1 MYFQKSL
8 RKKGCEN
15 SHIFLLFIL
24 SLLILISAESFC
36 ADNDSFD
43 NNGIP
48 DFLCQYSDIPYQRY
62 DQVTFIAVQSPSN
75 KFSSTVRNPLF
86 SRSPPR

>member
-8 RKKGCEN
+8 LKRGCEN

-24 SLLILISAESFC
+24 TLLILISAEAFC
-36 ADNDSFD
+36 YDNDLFD

-48 DFLCQYSDIPYQRY
+48 DFLFQYSDIPYQRY

-75 KFSSTVRNPLF
+75 KFSPTVRNPRL

>member
-1 MYFQKSL
+1 MYLPESL
-8 RKKGCEN
+8 FKKGCEN
-15 SHIFLLFIL
+15 SQIFLLAIL
-24 SLLILISAESFC
+24 SLLILISAEAFC
-36 ADNDSFD
+36 YDNDLFD

-48 DFLCQYSDIPYQRY
+48 DFLSQYSDIPYQRY

-75 KFSSTVRNPLF
+75 IISPTDRNPRL